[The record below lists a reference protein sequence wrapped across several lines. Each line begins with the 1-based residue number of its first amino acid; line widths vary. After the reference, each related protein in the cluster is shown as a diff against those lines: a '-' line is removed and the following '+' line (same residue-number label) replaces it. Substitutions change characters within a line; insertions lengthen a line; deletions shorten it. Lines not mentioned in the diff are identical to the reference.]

1 MALYVAR
8 MVSFDFPQV
17 FPERDFRMS
26 IDFLAFSTVLSACLL
41 KVRVGS
47 KVTPRILGCVSE
59 GIGFPFMVR
68 DVLYLYSEGSVE
80 NTVAAHLSGFILS
93 WLVVVQL

>member
-1 MALYVAR
+1 MALYVVR

-17 FPERDFRMS
+17 FPERDFRLS

-47 KVTPRILGCVSE
+47 KVTPRI
-59 GIGFPFMVR
+59 
-68 DVLYLYSEGSVE
+68 
-80 NTVAAHLSGFILS
+80 
-93 WLVVVQL
+93 